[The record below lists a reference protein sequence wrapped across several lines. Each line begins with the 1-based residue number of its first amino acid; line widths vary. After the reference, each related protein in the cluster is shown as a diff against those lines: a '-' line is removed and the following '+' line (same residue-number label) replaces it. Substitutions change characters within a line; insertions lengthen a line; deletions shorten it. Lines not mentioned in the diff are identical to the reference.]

1 MTNAKI
7 VLSKITHFNWAK
19 PFHAS
24 MGRVDAWQK
33 ACAIFLLCAATAIA
47 SSAQTFSTLFNF
59 NGTNGAYPGVSSLVE
74 GTDGNFYGTTAAG
87 GTSSKCTVT
96 GGCGTFFE
104 ITPEGMLSTLYSFCS
119 QTSCADGIGPGGAL
133 VLGTDGNFYGT
144 PPSGGVP
151 TDGTVFNITPT
162 GTLTTLHTFDG
173 TDGIDPRGAL
183 ALGTDG
189 SFYGTTAAGGTGS
202 RCTVTGGCGTV
213 FE

>member
-74 GTDGNFYGTTAAG
+74 GTDGNLYGTTQSG
-87 GTSSKCTVT
+87 GSGFSCNSTV
-96 GGCGTFFE
+96 GCGTVFK
-104 ITPEGMLSTLYSFCS
+104 ITPG
-119 QTSCADGIGPGGAL
+119 
-133 VLGTDGNFYGT
+133 
-144 PPSGGVP
+144 
-151 TDGTVFNITPT
+151 
-162 GTLTTLHTFDG
+162 GTLTTLHSFCSSTHCPDG
-173 TDGIDPRGAL
+173 YDP
-183 ALGTDG
+183 
-189 SFYGTTAAGGTGS
+189 
-202 RCTVTGGCGTV
+202 
-213 FE
+213 